1 MFLKTRHNLHNGF
14 RSSCL
19 EVFCEKDILKS
30 FSKFTGKQL
39 LQVVLIKQK
48 KKKKETPAQ
57 VIFFLVLQNFQEHF
71 YGIPPVAASEACKK
85 IHHAPLQGNT
95 TNKMSSFNVPFT
107 TAISQY
113 AFSMAA
119 FHFFIF
125 YMLLGDS
132 FCRF

>member
-1 MFLKTRHNLHNGF
+1 MFLKTRCNPYNGF

-39 LQVVLIKQK
+39 LQVLVLIKLQAK
-48 KKKKETPAQ
+48 KRLQ
-57 VIFFLVLQNFQEHF
+57 HRLFFLVLQNFQEHLF
-71 YGIPPVAASEACKK
+71 YRIPTVAASEACKK
-85 IHHAPLQGNT
+85 IRHAPLQGNT

-119 FHFFIF
+119 FHFFTF